1 MSDVLTHVSESGLLT
16 PASQQVVGELAL
28 AATFADSETRE
39 ALLDEINQTLDGSGL
54 QMVDTDAAIEAG
66 FTKTEAAVEL
76 SPHAFAGAIRKF
88 YELPDKER
96 RLLRVL
102 SNRAGHGGK
111 IVNGQ
116 GAPLFPRAYHSLRP
130 Y

>member
-1 MSDVLTHVSESGLLT
+1 MSDLLTHPQETGLLT

-28 AATFADSETRE
+28 AATIADSETRG
-39 ALLDEINQTLDGSGL
+39 ALLSEINQTLDGSGL
-54 QMVDTDAAIEAG
+54 KMVDTDASV
-66 FTKTEAAVEL
+66 TEAEAATEL
-76 SPHAFAGAIRKF
+76 SPHAVAGAIRKF

>member
-1 MSDVLTHVSESGLLT
+1 
-16 PASQQVVGELAL
+16 
-28 AATFADSETRE
+28 
-39 ALLDEINQTLDGSGL
+39 
-54 QMVDTDAAIEAG
+54 MVDTDATVDAG
-66 FTKTEAAVEL
+66 IAETETAVEL
-76 SPHAFAGAIRKF
+76 SPHAVAGAIRRF
-88 YELPDKER
+88 CELPDKER

-102 SNRAGHGGK
+102 SKRAGHGGK